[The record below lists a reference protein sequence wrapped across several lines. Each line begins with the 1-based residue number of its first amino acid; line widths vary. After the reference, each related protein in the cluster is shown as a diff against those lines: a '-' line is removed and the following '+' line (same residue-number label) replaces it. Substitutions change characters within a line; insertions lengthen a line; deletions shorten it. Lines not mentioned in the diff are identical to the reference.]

1 MGQSAT
7 TGNVIGLN
15 VRVNDILDLHSFS
28 FRKLD
33 ICTDIIGLWVHD
45 RGPSF
50 TGSTEDVSGTAG
62 VVIEILFEDHTKTRD
77 SFLTHFFA
85 VTIIAC
91 EGNLI

>member
-28 FRKLD
+28 SRKLD
-33 ICTDIIGLWVHD
+33 VCIDIIVLWVHD

-50 TGSTEDVSGTAG
+50 TGSTKNVSGTAG
-62 VVIEILFEDHTKTRD
+62 VVIEILFEDHMKLATSLILSLHFGFAGL
-77 SFLTHFFA
+77 SFR
-85 VTIIAC
+85 
-91 EGNLI
+91 